1 MKNKSFNNFFLDNC
15 LKHENKT
22 ALTFFRG
29 TSVETVISYR
39 QLIQD
44 SNSMAATFIDM
55 GVKKGDR
62 VILYLD
68 KSIIFI
74 IAHIAIQRLGAVTVP
89 LNPGFKKNEMLY
101 FIENTEAKLI
111 LNDIHS
117 DKLIKEID
125 PTLKKLTINTAIPYQ
140 DLKLF
145 RSVSE
150 IIIDSEAKPDDP
162 GLIIYTSGTTGKP
175 KGAVL
180 THSNLIYDAIN
191 IIKTWKIS
199 ESDVFCHALPVF
211 HVHGLCFALH
221 TALIAGAHVLM
232 LDKFSAENVINLLS
246 KKEGCHACSV
256 FMAVPLM
263 YVKMMENIKE
273 KTDKFR
279 HMRLWISGSAP
290 LLPKD
295 FDRIKT
301 LSGQEPLEREGMS
314 ETGINFS
321 NPLQDSRKPGSVG
334 LPMPGLE
341 VRIVNLE
348 TLQDVSPGE
357 EGEIWLRG
365 PAITHSYWQQP
376 EETEKAFENGWFRTG
391 DLGKMDKDGY
401 YYLTDRCKHIIIS
414 GGENISPKE
423 IENVINLME
432 DVLECSV
439 VGMPD
444 KKWGEIIIAA
454 VAVKFGT
461 NLDAETIRKFCKKHL
476 HDWKCPKEIIFMKEL
491 PKNAMGKIVK
501 EEIKKICARS
511 KKI

>member
-1 MKNKSFNNFFLDNC
+1 MKNKSLNNFFLDNC
-15 LKHENKT
+15 LKHGNKT

-29 TSVETVISYR
+29 TSVETAISYS

-44 SNSMAATFIDM
+44 SNSMAAIFIDI

-74 IAHIAIQRLGAVTVP
+74 IAHIALQRLGAVTVP

-111 LNDIHS
+111 LNGIHN
-117 DKLIKEID
+117 DKIIKMID
-125 PTLKKLTINTAIPYQ
+125 PTLNALTINTAIPYQ
-140 DLKLF
+140 DLNLF
-145 RSVSE
+145 RPVSE

-180 THSNLIYDAIN
+180 THRNLIYDALN

-199 ESDVFCHALPVF
+199 KSDVLCHALPIF

-221 TALIAGAHVLM
+221 TSLIAGAHVLM
-232 LDKFSAENVINLLS
+232 LDIFSAENVINLLS
-246 KKEGCHACSV
+246 KKEGCHVCSV

-273 KTDKFR
+273 KTHNFS
-279 HMRLWISGSAP
+279 HMRLWTSGSAP
-290 LLPKD
+290 LPAKD
-295 FDRIKT
+295 FDRIKM
-301 LSGQEPLEREGMS
+301 LFGKEPLEREGMS

-321 NPLQDSRKPGSVG
+321 NPLEDYRKPGSVG

-357 EGEIWLRG
+357 EGEIWLKS
-365 PAITHSYWQQP
+365 PAIIHSYWQKP

-391 DLGKMDKDGY
+391 DLGKIDKDGY

-423 IENVINLME
+423 IEEVISLMD
-432 DVLECSV
+432 DVLESSV
-439 VGMPD
+439 VGIPD
-444 KKWGEIIIAA
+444 KKWGEIVIAA
-454 VAVKFGT
+454 VVVKSGT
-461 NLDAETIRKFCKKHL
+461 SLDAGTIQQFCKKHL
-476 HDWKCPKEIIFMKEL
+476 HDWKSPKEIIFLKEL

-501 EEIKKICARS
+501 KEIKKICARS
-511 KKI
+511 KKK